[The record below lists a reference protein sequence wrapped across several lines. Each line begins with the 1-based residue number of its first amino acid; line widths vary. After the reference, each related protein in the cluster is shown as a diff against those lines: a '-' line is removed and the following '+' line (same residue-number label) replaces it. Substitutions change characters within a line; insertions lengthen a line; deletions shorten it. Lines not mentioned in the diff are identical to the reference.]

1 MDNEVIGRYSSD
13 EDKCDY
19 VQPEEIIQVNESDL
33 VVLQLNIRGLSSK
46 LEELKQLLENLA
58 DSKKPDIILLSET
71 WLNTNSPKISI
82 SGYQLFNV
90 HRKHKKGGGV
100 SVLISSGIKSRHKI
114 VNIEI
119 DTIEVCLVEVKL
131 QHSQKNIV
139 VGSLYRPPNTSCVE
153 FVNEYQNLIKTL
165 KHADTYL
172 ILGMDH
178 NSDLLKASV
187 HNSTQRF
194 LKVNL
199 DNGLYPCINK
209 PTCLTNTS
217 ATLIDNIFIDC
228 KLLGRHLSKIKIDD
242 ISDHFPAIAVLD
254 HLIPRIN
261 ETIKIQSRDLQDC
274 TLEKINTELSGIT
287 WETVITENANDSFDK
302 FHNVLCNTIERHSPL
317 KSKTINIAKLWSE
330 RWISKGLQKCMCK
343 QKLLYQASIKRDA
356 SQLTITKYRNYRNLL
371 STIKRTARKTYYV
384 SRCNEL
390 KRNTKKLWQL
400 INKISGKVN
409 NKTEMV
415 ECLSINNID
424 HYDANSITNE
434 FGKYFSTVG
443 KKFADSI
450 PKPTKP
456 SNAFIKKILLND
468 KSMLLYETTEK
479 EIGNLIN
486 NLENKSSSGFDNIS
500 NIILKKLKD
509 SIVPPLTK
517 IVNLSLTTG
526 IFPEKMKQADVFPLF
541 KSKNMK
547 EVTNYRPISLLIT
560 LSKILEKIMYTRTY
574 NFLSETNQIY
584 DSQYG
589 FRTKHSCDNAI
600 GELLGNI
607 VKSQE
612 LGKYTIAL
620 FLDLSKAFDTLKHDI
635 LLNKLEIYG
644 IRGLCLNWFKSLSQ

>member
-1 MDNEVIGRYSSD
+1 
-13 EDKCDY
+13 
-19 VQPEEIIQVNESDL
+19 
-33 VVLQLNIRGLSSK
+33 
-46 LEELKQLLENLA
+46 
-58 DSKKPDIILLSET
+58 
-71 WLNTNSPKISI
+71 
-82 SGYQLFNV
+82 
-90 HRKHKKGGGV
+90 
-100 SVLISSGIKSRHKI
+100 
-114 VNIEI
+114 
-119 DTIEVCLVEVKL
+119 
-131 QHSQKNIV
+131 
-139 VGSLYRPPNTSCVE
+139 
-153 FVNEYQNLIKTL
+153 
-165 KHADTYL
+165 
-172 ILGMDH
+172 
-178 NSDLLKASV
+178 
-187 HNSTQRF
+187 
-194 LKVNL
+194 
-199 DNGLYPCINK
+199 
-209 PTCLTNTS
+209 
-217 ATLIDNIFIDC
+217 
-228 KLLGRHLSKIKIDD
+228 
-242 ISDHFPAIAVLD
+242 
-254 HLIPRIN
+254 
-261 ETIKIQSRDLQDC
+261 
-274 TLEKINTELSGIT
+274 
-287 WETVITENANDSFDK
+287 
-302 FHNVLCNTIERHSPL
+302 
-317 KSKTINIAKLWSE
+317 
-330 RWISKGLQKCMCK
+330 
-343 QKLLYQASIKRDA
+343 
-356 SQLTITKYRNYRNLL
+356 
-371 STIKRTARKTYYV
+371 
-384 SRCNEL
+384 
-390 KRNTKKLWQL
+390 
-400 INKISGKVN
+400 
-409 NKTEMV
+409 MV

-547 EVTNYRPISLLIT
+547 EVMNYRPISLLIT

-589 FRTKHSCDNAI
+589 FRTKHSCDNAK

-644 IRGLCLNWFKSLSQ
+644 IRGLCLNWFKSYLSDRKIRVKCKVDITGNVEYSKTYNVDYGTPQGSCLGPLLFLIFCNDNKFAPRLHECNSVYR